1 MEDEVAVLRIRLEKL
16 ESENE
21 RLLGDNRRLQLLS
34 TRPRTS
40 NEDAPPRDGKID
52 DISDIRQLKE
62 RIWELE
68 IEVGKLSMHHLSY
81 SQYYR

>member
-1 MEDEVAVLRIRLEKL
+1 MEDEVAVLRIRVEKL

-40 NEDAPPRDGKID
+40 NEDAPPRDTSKTD
-52 DISDIRQLKE
+52 DISDVRQLKE

-68 IEVGKLSMHHLSY
+68 IEVG
-81 SQYYR
+81 

>member
-1 MEDEVAVLRIRLEKL
+1 MEDEVAVLRIRVEKL

-40 NEDAPPRDGKID
+40 NEDAPTRDNSKTD
-52 DISDIRQLKE
+52 DTSDVRQLKE

-68 IEVGKLSMHHLSY
+68 IEVG
-81 SQYYR
+81 